1 LTEEIERLKE
11 AVTQLGEALCEVA
24 EELIENLKRIIPD
37 LTESLM
43 NEIDEYFEKC
53 NSKQAINAHNLRYAK
68 GENYY
73 RNQPKP
79 ITRKIHRIQKRG

>member
-1 LTEEIERLKE
+1 MTEEIERLKE
-11 AVTQLGEALCEVA
+11 LFIQLGEALCEDA
-24 EELIENLKRIIPD
+24 EELIENLKRILPD
-37 LTESLM
+37 LTI
-43 NEIDEYFEKC
+43 EIDECLKKY